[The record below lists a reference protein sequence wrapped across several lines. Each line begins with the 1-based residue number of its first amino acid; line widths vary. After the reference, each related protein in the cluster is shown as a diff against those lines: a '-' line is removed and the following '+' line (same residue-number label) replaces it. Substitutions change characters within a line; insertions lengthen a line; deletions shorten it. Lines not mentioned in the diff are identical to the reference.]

1 MNKCRWSVMMCF
13 VSLFEISVYREITG
27 TVLLYVAMV
36 FDDVSNENDKLFV
49 CGDGGD
55 LETCCRLSQR

>member
-1 MNKCRWSVMMCF
+1 MCF

-49 CGDGGD
+49 CGDDG
-55 LETCCRLSQR
+55 EK